1 MGLFWW
7 IPFGKVPE
15 MPADQIEKLRRDSS
29 AGLQIVDVRTSLE
42 WSKSH
47 IPGALS
53 VPITE
58 FNARLPTLQLDKSK
72 PVIAICLS
80 AHRSIPA
87 VRKLRQQ
94 GFKQAYQLQG
104 GMLSWWKAKLP
115 TAGDGSE
122 AAAPPNP

>member
-1 MGLFWW
+1 MGFFWW

-15 MPADQIEKLRRDSS
+15 MPADQVERLRQD
-29 AGLQIVDVRTSLE
+29 AATGLQIVDVRTSLE
-42 WSKSH
+42 WKASH
-47 IPGALS
+47 IPGAIS

-58 FNARLPTLQLDKSK
+58 FNTRLPGLQLDKAR
-72 PVIAICLS
+72 PVLAICLS

-115 TAGDGSE
+115 TTGDGGD
-122 AAAPPNP
+122 AATPPCQ